1 MPSKKNVGGH
11 RPMKVA
17 SRWLLAFASLSDRA
31 AERAHKERAPPIEAS
46 PKLCMIVLLKPSFFK
61 NSATFTMVFLS

>member
-1 MPSKKNVGGH
+1 
-11 RPMKVA
+11 MKVA

-31 AERAHKERAPPIEAS
+31 AERAHNEREPPIEAS